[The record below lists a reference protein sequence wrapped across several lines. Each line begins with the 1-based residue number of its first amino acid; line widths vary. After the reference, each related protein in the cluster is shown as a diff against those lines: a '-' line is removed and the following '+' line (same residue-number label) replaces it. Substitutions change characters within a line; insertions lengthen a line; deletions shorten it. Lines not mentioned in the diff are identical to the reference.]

1 MVDLIVFIM
10 ATLEIVFGRIKLF
23 DRRGP
28 FGSNIFKIPLHTE
41 NIKRAGNFDHDAL
54 DRETLTKDY
63 REA

>member
-28 FGSNIFKIPLHTE
+28 FGSNIFKNPATHRKYKKSRKL
-41 NIKRAGNFDHDAL
+41 
-54 DRETLTKDY
+54 
-63 REA
+63 